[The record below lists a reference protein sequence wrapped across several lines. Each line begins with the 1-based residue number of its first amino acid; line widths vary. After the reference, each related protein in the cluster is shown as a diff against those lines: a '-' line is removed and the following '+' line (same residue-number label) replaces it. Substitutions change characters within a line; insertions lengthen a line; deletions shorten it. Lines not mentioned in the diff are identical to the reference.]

1 MNRISR
7 MIMKYLLPILFAFCF
22 FSCQRHSDNWEKIC
36 DIENYIESRPDSAL
50 IVLEAI
56 DINSLSSDEER
67 AKYALYM
74 SMALDKNYIDK
85 IDFEVLQPAIDYYED
100 HGSATDKLR
109 TFYYQGRIYQ
119 NAGDNEKAIQSWV
132 KSLDLGNAS
141 NDLLTKARNYN
152 AQSLLYYKYF
162 NWNKIIECSLR
173 AASYFEELNDI
184 DKYVFMLCRASEGY
198 AHIGDK
204 SSLNECFSKCDKYLS
219 TISNRTKAHYYGVY
233 LTHNRSSLTK
243 ENVYDVINKYL
254 NIVPTEEV
262 NWITLSNAY
271 LSVGD
276 ISSAKTSLNNYNKNN
291 TDNTKYYAMLTQIY
305 KEEGAYKNALD
316 AYELHNRITDSLD
329 FVALE
334 QDTQFVEERHQLELA
349 TLKEQEKRKQ
359 AIVVFITIISI
370 LLGVAIWINSRLR
383 LSRMEKIV
391 AEKET
396 ERYKLLYAQMEDE
409 RDNLNALLKQNEELD
424 PKALNAVARRLE
436 LLNKF
441 FTAYITDNSDIDRK
455 ASKEMEELLEDKD
468 KFMDSNRLAYA
479 GSHPKFIKYLEGKGL
494 TEWEINYCCLYAL
507 GLKGKEVGAYI
518 KMRSHYNNSSEVREK
533 LGISEHDTNLGI
545 YIRKLVKS
553 LSE

>member
-1 MNRISR
+1 
-7 MIMKYLLPILFAFCF
+7 MKYLLPILFALCF

-50 IVLEAI
+50 TVLEAI
-56 DINSLSSDEER
+56 DVETLSSNEER

-85 IDFEVLQPAIDYYED
+85 TDFEVLQPAIDYYED

-109 TFYYQGRIYQ
+109 TFYYQGRIYC
-119 NAGDNEKAIQSWV
+119 NK
-132 KSLDLGNAS
+132 GNAEDAMECLIKSINLGIHS
-141 NDLLTKARNYN
+141 NDLRTKARNYT
-152 AQSLLYYKYF
+152 AQGTLYYLYY
-162 NWNKIIECSLR
+162 NWEKIIECSLY
-173 AASYFEELNDI
+173 ACDFYKELGDVDN
-184 DKYVFMLCRASEGY
+184 YVTMLCRVSEGY
-198 AHIGDK
+198 RLIGNHDLA
-204 SSLNECFSKCDKYLS
+204 SQYLLECENMLDRINDRS
-219 TISNRTKAHYYGVY
+219 RAEYYSAF
-233 LTHNRSSLTK
+233 LLHNADNLADDNLAYIID
-243 ENVYDVINKYL
+243 EYL
-254 NIVPTEEV
+254 NIVTSDEIDWLTV
-262 NWITLSNAY
+262 ANAY
-271 LSVGD
+271 LRIGD
-276 ISSAKTSLNNYNKNN
+276 VALAKNAINKIQLKSERNAR
-291 TDNTKYYAMLTQIY
+291 YYAVLTQIHKAESSY
-305 KEEGAYKNALD
+305 KEALNT
-316 AYELHNRITDSLD
+316 YEKYNHITDSLD
-329 FVALE
+329 FIVLE
-334 QDTQFVEERHQLELA
+334 QDTQFIEERHQLEMA
-349 TLKEQEKRKQ
+349 TIKEQEKKKQ
-359 AIVVFITIISI
+359 IIAVFATIVSI
-370 LLGVAIWINSRLR
+370 LILVAIWITSRLR
-383 LSRMEKIV
+383 LSKMEKIV

-424 PKALNAVARRLE
+424 PKAMNAVARRLE

-455 ASKEMEELLEDKD
+455 ASKEMEELLEDKE

-479 GSHPKFIKYLEGKGL
+479 GSHPKFIKYLEDKGL

>member
-1 MNRISR
+1 
-7 MIMKYLLPILFAFCF
+7 MKYLLPIFFAFCF
-22 FSCQRHSDNWEKIC
+22 FSCQRHSDNWKKIC

-50 IVLEAI
+50 TVLEAI
-56 DINSLSSDEER
+56 GVETLSSDEER

-85 IDFEVLQPAIDYYED
+85 TDFEVLQPAIDYYVD

-109 TFYYQGRIYQ
+109 TFYYQGRIYC
-119 NAGDNEKAIQSWV
+119 NK
-132 KSLDLGNAS
+132 GNAEDAMECLIKSINLGIHS
-141 NDLLTKARNYN
+141 NDLRTKARNYT
-152 AQSLLYYKYF
+152 AQGTLYYLYY
-162 NWNKIIECSLR
+162 NWEKIIECSLY
-173 AASYFEELNDI
+173 ACDFYKELGDVDN
-184 DKYVFMLCRASEGY
+184 YVTMLCRVSEGY
-198 AHIGDK
+198 RLIGNHDLA
-204 SSLNECFSKCDKYLS
+204 SQYLLECENLLDRINDRS
-219 TISNRTKAHYYGVY
+219 RAEYYSAF
-233 LTHNRSSLTK
+233 LLHNADNLADDNMAYIID
-243 ENVYDVINKYL
+243 EYL
-254 NIVPTEEV
+254 NIVTSDEIDWLTV
-262 NWITLSNAY
+262 ANAY
-271 LSVGD
+271 LRIGD
-276 ISSAKTSLNNYNKNN
+276 VALAKNAINKIQLKSEKNAR
-291 TDNTKYYAMLTQIY
+291 YYAVLTQIHKAESSY
-305 KEEGAYKNALD
+305 KEALNT
-316 AYELHNRITDSLD
+316 YEKYNHITDSLD
-329 FVALE
+329 FIVLE
-334 QDTQFVEERHQLELA
+334 QDTQFIEERHQLEMA
-349 TLKEQEKRKQ
+349 TIKEQEKKKQ
-359 AIVVFITIISI
+359 IIAVFATIVSI
-370 LLGVAIWINSRLR
+370 LILVAIWITSRLR
-383 LSRMEKIV
+383 LSKMEKIV

-424 PKALNAVARRLE
+424 PKAMNAVARRLE

-455 ASKEMEELLEDKD
+455 ASKEMEELLEDKE

-479 GSHPKFIKYLEGKGL
+479 GSHPKFIKYLEDKGL

>member
-1 MNRISR
+1 MERIP
-7 MIMKYLLPILFAFCF
+7 IMKYLLPIVFAFCF

-36 DIENYIESRPDSAL
+36 DIENYIESRPDSAI

-85 IDFEVLQPAIDYYED
+85 TDFEVLQPAIDYYEN

-109 TFYYQGRIYQ
+109 TFYYQGRIYC
-119 NAGDNEKAIQSWV
+119 NK
-132 KSLDLGNAS
+132 GNAEDAMECLIKSINLGIHS
-141 NDLLTKARNYN
+141 NDLRTKARNYT
-152 AQSLLYYKYF
+152 AQGTLYYLYY
-162 NWNKIIECSLR
+162 NWEKIIECSLY
-173 AASYFEELNDI
+173 ACDFYKELGDVDN
-184 DKYVFMLCRASEGY
+184 YVTMLCRVSEGY
-198 AHIGDK
+198 RLIGNHDLA
-204 SSLNECFSKCDKYLS
+204 SQYLLECENLLDRINDRS
-219 TISNRTKAHYYGVY
+219 RAEYYSAF
-233 LTHNRSSLTK
+233 LLHNADNLADDNMAYIID
-243 ENVYDVINKYL
+243 EYL
-254 NIVPTEEV
+254 NIVTSDEIDWLTV
-262 NWITLSNAY
+262 ANAY
-271 LSVGD
+271 LRIGD
-276 ISSAKTSLNNYNKNN
+276 VALAKNAINKIQLKSEKNAR
-291 TDNTKYYAMLTQIY
+291 YYAVLTQIHKAESSY
-305 KEEGAYKNALD
+305 KEALNT
-316 AYELHNRITDSLD
+316 YEKYNHITDSLD
-329 FVALE
+329 FIVLE
-334 QDTQFVEERHQLELA
+334 QDTQFIEERHQLEMA
-349 TLKEQEKRKQ
+349 TIKEQEKKKQ
-359 AIVVFITIISI
+359 IIAVFATIVSI
-370 LLGVAIWINSRLR
+370 LILVAIWITSRLR
-383 LSRMEKIV
+383 LSKMEKIV

-424 PKALNAVARRLE
+424 PKAMNAVARRLE

-455 ASKEMEELLEDKD
+455 ASKEMEELLEDKE

-479 GSHPKFIKYLEGKGL
+479 GSHPKFIKYLEDKGL

-545 YIRKLVKS
+545 YIRKLVKL

>member
-1 MNRISR
+1 
-7 MIMKYLLPILFAFCF
+7 MKYLLPILFAFCF

-56 DINSLSSDEER
+56 DVKSLSSDEER

-85 IDFEVLQPAIDYYED
+85 TDFDVLQPAIDYYED

-109 TFYYQGRIYQ
+109 TFYYQGRIYC
-119 NAGDNEKAIQSWV
+119 NK
-132 KSLDLGNAS
+132 GNAENAMECLIKSINLGIHS
-141 NDLLTKARNYN
+141 NDLRTKARNYT
-152 AQSLLYYKYF
+152 AQGTLYYLYY
-162 NWNKIIECSLR
+162 NWEKIIECSLY
-173 AASYFEELNDI
+173 ACDFYKELGDVDN
-184 DKYVFMLCRASEGY
+184 YVTMLCRVSEGY
-198 AHIGDK
+198 RLIGNHDLA
-204 SSLNECFSKCDKYLS
+204 SQYLLECENLLDRINDRS
-219 TISNRTKAHYYGVY
+219 RAEYYSAF
-233 LTHNRSSLTK
+233 LLHNADNLADDNMAYIID
-243 ENVYDVINKYL
+243 EYL
-254 NIVPTEEV
+254 NIVTSDEIDWLTV
-262 NWITLSNAY
+262 ANAY
-271 LSVGD
+271 LRIGD
-276 ISSAKTSLNNYNKNN
+276 VALAKNAINKIQLKSEKNAR
-291 TDNTKYYAMLTQIY
+291 YYAVLTQIHKAESSY
-305 KEEGAYKNALD
+305 KEALNT
-316 AYELHNRITDSLD
+316 YEKYNHITDSLD
-329 FVALE
+329 FIVLE
-334 QDTQFVEERHQLELA
+334 QDTQFIEERHQLEMA
-349 TLKEQEKRKQ
+349 TIKEQEKKKQ
-359 AIVVFITIISI
+359 IIAVFATIVSI
-370 LLGVAIWINSRLR
+370 LILVAIWITSRLR
-383 LSRMEKIV
+383 LSKMEKIV

-409 RDNLNALLKQNEELD
+409 RDNLNALLKQNDELD
-424 PKALNAVARRLE
+424 LKAMNAVARRLE

-455 ASKEMEELLEDKD
+455 ASREMEELLEDKE

-479 GSHPKFIKYLEGKGL
+479 GSHPKFIKYLEDKGL

-553 LSE
+553 FSE

>member
-1 MNRISR
+1 
-7 MIMKYLLPILFAFCF
+7 MKYLLPILFAFCF

-36 DIENYIESRPDSAL
+36 DIENYIEARPDSAL
-50 IVLEAI
+50 TVLETI
-56 DINSLSSDEER
+56 DVEKLSSDEER
-67 AKYALYM
+67 AKYSLYM

-85 IDFEVLQPAIDYYED
+85 TDFEVLQPAIDYYED

-109 TFYYQGRIYQ
+109 TFYYQGRVYYNRGEIED
-119 NAGDNEKAIQSWV
+119 AMECLI
-132 KSLDLGNAS
+132 KSINLGETSSDLR
-141 NDLLTKARNYN
+141 TKARNYTV
-152 AQSLLYYKYF
+152 QGTLYYLYY
-162 NWNKIIECSLR
+162 NWKKIVECSL
-173 AASYFEELNDI
+173 AASDCYKTIGDI
-184 DKYVFMLCRASEGY
+184 DNYVIMLCRVAEGY
-198 AHIGDK
+198 TLMGNKELGRDYLLRCKDLLDGINNK
-204 SSLNECFSKCDKYLS
+204 S
-219 TISNRTKAHYYGVY
+219 KAYYYGVCLSNDSY
-233 LTHNRSSLTK
+233 ELSSET
-243 ENVYDVINKYL
+243 IPQ
-254 NIVPTEEV
+254 NIVEYLSLVSLDDADWLTV
-262 NWITLSNAY
+262 AGAYLRIHDITSAKDAISKYQYNGNDARYYAFLTDLYKVENSYKEALNAY
-271 LSVGD
+271 E
-276 ISSAKTSLNNYNKNN
+276 NFN
-291 TDNTKYYAMLTQIY
+291 
-305 KEEGAYKNALD
+305 
-316 AYELHNRITDSLD
+316 HITDSLD
-329 FVALE
+329 FIALE
-334 QDTQFVEERHQLELA
+334 QDTQFIEERHRLEMA
-349 TLKEQEKRKQ
+349 TIKEQEKKKQ
-359 AIVVFITIISI
+359 IIAVFATIVSI
-370 LLGVAIWINSRLR
+370 LILVAIWITSRLR
-383 LSRMEKIV
+383 LARMEKLV

-455 ASKEMEELLEDKD
+455 ASKEMEELLEDKE

-479 GSHPKFIKYLEGKGL
+479 GSHPKFIKYLEDKGL

>member
-1 MNRISR
+1 
-7 MIMKYLLPILFAFCF
+7 MKYLLPILFAFCF

-56 DINSLSSDEER
+56 DVKSLSSDEER

-85 IDFEVLQPAIDYYED
+85 TDFDVLQPAIDYYED

-109 TFYYQGRIYQ
+109 TFYYQGRIYC
-119 NAGDNEKAIQSWV
+119 NK
-132 KSLDLGNAS
+132 GNAENAMECLIKSINLGIHS
-141 NDLLTKARNYN
+141 NDLRTKARNYT
-152 AQSLLYYKYF
+152 AQGTLYYLYY
-162 NWNKIIECSLR
+162 NWEKIIECSLY
-173 AASYFEELNDI
+173 ACDFYKELGDVDN
-184 DKYVFMLCRASEGY
+184 YVTMLCRVSEGY
-198 AHIGDK
+198 RLIGNHDLA
-204 SSLNECFSKCDKYLS
+204 SQYLLECENLLDRINDRS
-219 TISNRTKAHYYGVY
+219 RAEYYSAF
-233 LTHNRSSLTK
+233 LLHNADNLADDNMAYIID
-243 ENVYDVINKYL
+243 EYL
-254 NIVPTEEV
+254 NIVTSDEIDWLTV
-262 NWITLSNAY
+262 ANAY
-271 LSVGD
+271 LRIGD
-276 ISSAKTSLNNYNKNN
+276 VALAKNAINKIQLKSEKNAR
-291 TDNTKYYAMLTQIY
+291 YYAVLTQIHKAESSY
-305 KEEGAYKNALD
+305 KEALNT
-316 AYELHNRITDSLD
+316 YEKYNHITDSLD
-329 FVALE
+329 FIVLE
-334 QDTQFVEERHQLELA
+334 QDTQFIEERHQLEMA
-349 TLKEQEKRKQ
+349 TIKEQEKKKQ
-359 AIVVFITIISI
+359 IIAVFATIVSI
-370 LLGVAIWINSRLR
+370 LILVAIWITSRLR
-383 LSRMEKIV
+383 LSKMEKIV

-409 RDNLNALLKQNEELD
+409 RDNLNALLKQNDELD
-424 PKALNAVARRLE
+424 PKAMNAVARRLE

-455 ASKEMEELLEDKD
+455 ASREMEELLEDKE

-479 GSHPKFIKYLEGKGL
+479 GSHPKFIKYLEDKGL

-553 LSE
+553 FSE

>member
-1 MNRISR
+1 
-7 MIMKYLLPILFAFCF
+7 MKYLLPILFAFCF

-50 IVLEAI
+50 AVLKAI
-56 DINSLSSDEER
+56 DVETLSSDEER

-85 IDFEVLQPAIDYYED
+85 TDFQVLQPAIDYYEN

-109 TFYYQGRIYQ
+109 TFYYQGRIFQ
-119 NAGDNEKAIQSWV
+119 NIGDNE
-132 KSLDLGNAS
+132 NAMASFVTSMDAGINS
-141 NDLLTKARNYN
+141 NDDLTKARNLYSQGYIYSTLYN
-152 AQSLLYYKYF
+152 WDKVITTSLEAAKYYEYNSLYSHYVNCITRVINAYALLCDYNSAIEYMSSCQEYLHSVNIQSLNYFYSTCLISLTERLAPKTALKLLDEYIKTVPSLYIDWLAVSKVY
-162 NWNKIIECSLR
+162 LV
-173 AASYFEELNDI
+173 LNDI
-184 DKYVFMLCRASEGY
+184 NSAFDA
-198 AHIGDK
+198 I
-204 SSLNECFSKCDKYLS
+204 SKTNVSQLP
-219 TISNRTKAHYYGVY
+219 NREVQYYG
-233 LTHNRSSLTK
+233 
-243 ENVYDVINKYL
+243 I
-254 NIVPTEEV
+254 
-262 NWITLSNAY
+262 LSRIY
-271 LSVGD
+271 QH
-276 ISSAKTSLNNYNKNN
+276 KNN
-291 TDNTKYYAMLTQIY
+291 HQKALEMYEKYI
-305 KEEGAYKNALD
+305 E
-316 AYELHNRITDSLD
+316 ISDSLD
-329 FVALE
+329 LMIFE
-334 QDTQFVEERHQLELA
+334 QDTKFIEERHQLEMA
-349 TLKEQEKRKQ
+349 TIKEQEKKKQ
-359 AIVVFITIISI
+359 ITAIFATIVSI
-370 LLGVAIWINSRLR
+370 LILIAIWINSRLR

-391 AEKET
+391 AEKEA

-455 ASKEMEELLEDKD
+455 ASREMEELLEDKE

-479 GSHPKFIKYLEGKGL
+479 GSHPKFIKYLEDKGL

-533 LGISEHDTNLGI
+533 LGITEHDTNLGI

>member
-1 MNRISR
+1 
-7 MIMKYLLPILFAFCF
+7 MKYLLPILFAFCL

-50 IVLEAI
+50 AVLEAI
-56 DINSLSSDEER
+56 DVETLSSDEER

-85 IDFEVLQPAIDYYED
+85 TDFEVLQPAIDYYED

-109 TFYYQGRIYQ
+109 TFYYQGRIFY
-119 NAGDNEKAIQSWV
+119 NMGDAEKTMECLV
-132 KSLDLGNAS
+132 KSIDLGIAS
-141 NDLLTKARNYN
+141 DNIITKARNYYL
-152 AQSLLYYKYF
+152 QSSLYVQYY
-162 NWNKIIECSLR
+162 NREKIIECSL
-173 AASYFEELNDI
+173 AAAECYKALK
-184 DKYVFMLCRASEGY
+184 KYDNYVVMLCRASESY
-198 AHIGDK
+198 FFLGDT
-204 SSLNECFSKCDKYLS
+204 D
-219 TISNRTKAHYYGVY
+219 TA
-233 LTHNRSSLTK
+233 
-243 ENVYDVINKYL
+243 NKYL
-254 NIVPTEEV
+254 RECESYIDK
-262 NWITLSNAY
+262 IASRSKA
-271 LSVGD
+271 
-276 ISSAKTSLNNYNKNN
+276 I
-291 TDNTKYYAMLTQIY
+291 YYAMCLAHNYNNLSNDEILNIISNYLKLVPQDEADWVTIANTYINIGSLTLAKDALSNYHEGYKNDPRYFAILTQIY
-305 KEEGAYKNALD
+305 KAEGTYKEALTS
-316 AYELHNRITDSLD
+316 YERFYYLTDSLD
-329 FVALE
+329 CIILE
-334 QDTQFVEERHQLELA
+334 QDTQFVEERHQLEMA
-349 TLKEQEKRKQ
+349 TIKEQEKRKH
-359 AIVVFITIISI
+359 AITVFVTIISI
-370 LLGVAIWINSRLR
+370 LVVIAIWISGRLR
-383 LSRMEKIV
+383 LSKMEKLV
-391 AEKET
+391 AEKEA
-396 ERYKLLYAQMEDE
+396 ESYKLLYAQMEDE

-455 ASKEMEELLEDKD
+455 ASKEMEELLEDKE

-479 GSHPKFIKYLEGKGL
+479 GSHPKFIKYLEDKGL